1 MQSYNYPA
9 LKENE
14 IRLLQILPG
23 LDSEI
28 VSCILTHVSLD
39 DPPEY
44 AALSYTW
51 GKAPSRSI
59 CVNGQS
65 LLVTPNLEAALQ
77 EFRSRPVWFVPD
89 WEPQRSMDITS
100 SFFNLLER
108 YPPSESWEELEKI
121 MAQIKVGVGLRDAWK
136 DLLERGGDDSL
147 ENEILQVITE
157 LGNVSKEIEEL
168 WGIHALREGLP
179 MLHQEPHFLWVDAI
193 CINQGD
199 SRERGEQVKLMRK
212 IYKGA
217 KCLTVWLGPEKDGSS
232 IAFSVLRKS
241 EKDQAHVFNAPFE
254 SDACPPRLVDPEEA
268 WPAIRMLFRRPWFS
282 RAWIVQE
289 YTLGGQDPTRLINGV
304 TFCCGKERMFNLIEA
319 SMDILKQKPN
329 QDWEWAKIRV
339 KVSSIYSTRASSW
352 LRQQSHLELPV
363 NKYQLLPIILDSN
376 VRIAKDPRD
385 KIYAFLG
392 LAEEVFGG
400 APADFASKTLIL
412 NYSATV
418 EDVYSS
424 FVRAVVEATK
434 RLDILGTC
442 YREKESGHVRR
453 TWTTDW
459 TIWIDIGILVGD
471 IMNSGLPR
479 LYEFTYDVT
488 PGVECTARFADDL
501 STLTVTGFVWDQ
513 IFFVSSTLS
522 DTEPDSEAVFK
533 KDCQEILNLAKE
545 TWTEDKDHCQTA
557 DCEDIHLKTLVWDM
571 EDERNGKIFPD
582 TWKTS
587 FRRWIMDETLT
598 GTNTSAGVVSGDSGI
613 LTSTSEAV
621 TDDDSEFTS
630 AFHKSM
636 GSRYRVLFTHDG
648 YIGRG
653 RELVKAG
660 DIVCILLGCAVPM
673 VLRPIDGHYELVAE
687 AYVPG
692 IMHGEAMT
700 ALKEGRKTLQEFEL
714 H

>member
-1 MQSYNYPA
+1 MQSYKYPA

-51 GKAPSRSI
+51 GEAPSRSI

-65 LLVTPNLEAALQ
+65 LLVTPNLEAALR

-89 WEPQRSMDITS
+89 QELERFEAILTS
-100 SFFNLLER
+100 STNLLER
-108 YPPSESWEELEKI
+108 YPPSRPSEHLEKI
-121 MAQIKVGVGLRDAWK
+121 RAARGVGLGLMGHA
-136 DLLERGGDDSL
+136 LECSELEDDSWNR
-147 ENEILQVITE
+147 EWSQVTTK
-157 LGNVSKEIEEL
+157 LGNISKEIEEL
-168 WGIHALREGLP
+168 WGIHALREGVP

-199 SRERGEQVKLMRK
+199 FKERGEQVQLMRR
-212 IYKGA
+212 IYKEA
-217 KCLTVWLGPEKDGSS
+217 KSLTVWLGPEKDDSS
-232 IAFSVLRKS
+232 TAFSVLRKFK
-241 EKDQAHVFNAPFE
+241 KDQAHVFDAPFE

-268 WPAIRMLFRRPWFS
+268 WSAIRMLFRRPWFS

-289 YTLGGQDPTRLINGV
+289 YTLGGQDPTGLIDAV
-304 TFCCGKERMFNLIEA
+304 TFCCRKERMFNPIEV
-319 SMDILKQKPN
+319 SMDILKQKAN
-329 QDWEWAKIRV
+329 QDWESHKIRITV
-339 KVSSIYSTRASSW
+339 CSFYSTRTSSS
-352 LRQQSHLELPV
+352 LRWRSHLELPV

-442 YREKESGHVRR
+442 YREKESEYVRR

-459 TIWIDIGILVGD
+459 TILIHPGILTRD
-471 IMNSGLPR
+471 IMASVVPE

-513 IFFVSSTLS
+513 IVFVSSTLS
-522 DTEPDSEAVFK
+522 GTEPDSEAVFK

-545 TWTEDKDHCQTA
+545 TWTEDKGHRLTA
-557 DCEDIHLKTLVWDM
+557 DCEDVLLKILVWNIK
-571 EDERNGKIFPD
+571 DERAGKIFPD

-598 GTNTSAGVVSGDSGI
+598 GTNTIPGAVSGEAQI
-613 LTSTSEAV
+613 LPSSNETV
-621 TDDDSEFTS
+621 PDDDSGFT
-630 AFHKSM
+630 AAVHKSM
-636 GSRYRVLFTHDG
+636 ILGHQVILTHDG
-648 YIGRG
+648 CIGRSWS
-653 RELVKAG
+653 LVKVG
-660 DIVCILLGCAVPM
+660 DVVCILLGCAVPM
-673 VLRPIDGHYELVAE
+673 IFRPIDGHYELVIE

-692 IMHGEAMT
+692 IMHGEAMA
-700 ALKEGRKTLQEFEL
+700 ALEDGRKTLQEFEL

>member
-1 MQSYNYPA
+1 MQSYKYPA

-51 GKAPSRSI
+51 GEKPSRNI
-59 CVNGQS
+59 CVNGQQ

-89 WEPQRSMDITS
+89 REPKRLTAIAS
-100 SFFNLLER
+100 SVFNLLER
-108 YPPSESWEELEKI
+108 YPPSESREELEKI
-121 MAQIKVGVGLRDAWK
+121 IAQIKVGLGLRDALK
-136 DLLERGGDDSL
+136 ELLERGGDDSL
-147 ENEILQVITE
+147 ENERSQVITE

-168 WGIHALREGLP
+168 WGIRALREGLP

-193 CINQGD
+193 CINQKD
-199 SRERGEQVKLMRK
+199 FKERGEQVQLMRR
-212 IYKGA
+212 IYKEA
-217 KCLTVWLGPEKDGSS
+217 ESLTVWLGHEKDGSS
-232 IAFSVLRKS
+232 IAFSVLRKF

-268 WPAIRMLFRRPWFS
+268 WSAIRMLFRRPWFS

-289 YTLGGQDPTRLINGV
+289 FTLGGQDSTRLIDGV
-304 TFCCGKERMFNLIEA
+304 TFCCGKERMFNLIEV
-319 SMDILKQKPN
+319 SRDILKQKAN
-329 QDWEWAKIRV
+329 QDWEWDKIRIT
-339 KVSSIYSTRASSW
+339 VSSIYSTRISSW
-352 LRQQSHLELPV
+352 LRRQSYRELPV
-363 NKYQLLPIILDSN
+363 NKYQLLPIIMDSV
-376 VRIAKDPRD
+376 VRIATDPRD
-385 KIYAFLG
+385 MIYAFLG
-392 LAEEVFGG
+392 LAEEMFGG
-400 APADFASKTLIL
+400 APADFASKSLIL

-424 FVRAVVEATK
+424 FIRAVVEATK

-442 YREKESGHVRR
+442 YREKESGYVKR

-459 TIWIDIGILVGD
+459 TIHLDFGILVRD
-471 IMNSGLPR
+471 IMHSSIPR

-501 STLTVTGFVWDQ
+501 SALTVTGFVWDQ
-513 IFFVSSTLS
+513 IVFVSSTLS
-522 DTEPDSEAVFK
+522 RTKPDSEAVFK

-545 TWTEDKDHCQTA
+545 TWTEDKDHRQTA
-557 DCEDIHLKTLVWDM
+557 DCEDVLLKTLVWDM
-571 EDERNGKIFPD
+571 EDERNGKTFPD
-582 TWKTS
+582 TWKKS

-598 GTNTSAGVVSGDSGI
+598 GTNTIPGTVSGDAEI
-613 LTSTSEAV
+613 LTATSEAV

-630 AFHKSM
+630 AFHESM
-636 GSRYRVLFTHDG
+636 GSLYQVILTHG
-648 YIGRG
+648 SYIGRS
-653 RELVKAG
+653 RDLVQAG
-660 DIVCILLGCAVPM
+660 DIACILLGCAVPM
-673 VLRPIDGHYELVAE
+673 ILRPIDGHYELVAE

-700 ALKEGRKTLQEFEL
+700 ALKEGRKVLREFEL

>member
-1 MQSYNYPA
+1 MQSYKYPA

-44 AALSYTW
+44 AALSYAW
-51 GKAPSRSI
+51 GEGPSRSI
-59 CVNGQS
+59 CVNGQN

-89 WEPQRSMDITS
+89 REPQRFMAITS
-100 SFFNLLER
+100 SVFNLFER
-108 YPPSESWEELEKI
+108 YPPSESWEELDKI
-121 MAQIKVGVGLRDAWK
+121 IAQIKVGGLGLQDALK
-136 DLLERGGDDSL
+136 ELLERGGDDSL
-147 ENEILQVITE
+147 ENERSQVITE

-168 WGIHALREGLP
+168 WGIRALREGLP

-193 CINQGD
+193 CINQKD
-199 SRERGEQVKLMRK
+199 FKERGEQVQLMRK
-212 IYKGA
+212 IYKEA
-217 KCLTVWLGPEKDGSS
+217 KSLTVWLGPEKDGSS
-232 IAFSVLRKS
+232 IAFSVLRKF

-268 WPAIRMLFRRPWFS
+268 WSAIRMLFRRPWFS

-289 YTLGGQDPTRLINGV
+289 FTLGGQDSTRLIDGV
-304 TFCCGKERMFNLIEA
+304 TFCCGKERMFNLIEV
-319 SMDILKQKPN
+319 SMDILEQKAN
-329 QDWEWAKIRV
+329 QDWEWDKIRTT
-339 KVSSIYSTRASSW
+339 VSSIYSTRALSR
-352 LRQQSHLELPV
+352 LRRQSYRELPV
-363 NKYQLLPIILDSN
+363 NKYQLLPIILDSV
-376 VRIAKDPRD
+376 VRIATDPRD
-385 KIYAFLG
+385 MIYAFLG
-392 LAEEVFGG
+392 LAEEIFGG

-424 FVRAVVEATK
+424 FIRAVVEATK

-442 YREKESGHVRR
+442 YREKESGYVRR

-459 TIWIDIGILVGD
+459 TIWIDLGMLQRD
-471 IMNSGLPR
+471 IANSDVPR

-513 IFFVSSTLS
+513 IFFASSTLS
-522 DTEPDSEAVFK
+522 AKTDSTAAFK
-533 KDCQEILNLAKE
+533 KDCREILSQAKE
-545 TWTEDKDHCQTA
+545 TRAKNQGHCQAA
-557 DCEDIHLKTLVWDM
+557 DCEDVLLKILVWDQQ
-571 EDERNGKIFPD
+571 DERAGKTIPD

-598 GTNTSAGVVSGDSGI
+598 GTNTSAGVVSGDPGI

-630 AFHKSM
+630 AFHESM
-636 GSRYRVLFTHDG
+636 GSRYRVILTRDG
-648 YIGRG
+648 YIGRSK
-653 RELVKAG
+653 RLVKGG
-660 DIVCILLGCAVPM
+660 DIVCVLLGCAVPM
-673 VLRPIDGHYELVAE
+673 VLRPIDGHSELVAE